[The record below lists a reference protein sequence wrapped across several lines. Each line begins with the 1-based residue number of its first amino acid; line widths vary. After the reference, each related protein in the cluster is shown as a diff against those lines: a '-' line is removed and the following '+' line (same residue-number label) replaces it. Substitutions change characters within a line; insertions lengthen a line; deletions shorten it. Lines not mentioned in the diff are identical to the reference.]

1 MKRYQVGQLL
11 YRGFLFCDMVDPL
24 RIKFL
29 KMGKTTGIN
38 YGAISIRNIFN
49 AAIEDEGS
57 ITSNFLTNERFLKIK
72 FVAISSK
79 KL

>member
-1 MKRYQVGQLL
+1 
-11 YRGFLFCDMVDPL
+11 MVPSASRASERADKL
-24 RIKFL
+24 AESLAHADRVK
-29 KMGKTTGIN
+29 
-38 YGAISIRNIFN
+38 
-49 AAIEDEGS
+49 DEGS